1 MAFYFQP
8 KNKKGLKVAHLIP
21 CRLDEGPECSKVSVG
36 VGRRVGCRHCARQ
49 GVRHGSRV
57 ADISSE
63 SIVEGSFRQRT
74 HVVCGRI
81 LCQREISKV
90 ATRLSILKVAL
101 EYAGKLHGRRA
112 GSTQLFHAIR
122 DRRHVKGPS
131 SYFKHTL
138 PYFRTPMHKASY
150 HLLQLF
156 FRKRR

>member
-1 MAFYFQP
+1 M
-8 KNKKGLKVAHLIP
+8 AHLIP
-21 CRLDEGPECSKVSVG
+21 CRLNEGPECSKVSVG

-81 LCQREISKV
+81 LCQKEISKV
-90 ATRLSILKVAL
+90 TTRLSILKVAL
-101 EYAGKLHGRRA
+101 EYAGKLHCRSA

-122 DRRHVKGPS
+122 DRRHVKRPS